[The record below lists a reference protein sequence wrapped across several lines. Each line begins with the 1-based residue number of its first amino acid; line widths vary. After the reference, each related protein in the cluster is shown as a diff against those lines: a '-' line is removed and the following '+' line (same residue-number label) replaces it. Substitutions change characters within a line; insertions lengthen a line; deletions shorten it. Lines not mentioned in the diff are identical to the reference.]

1 MAALLSLAFLLV
13 GAAAGY
19 LGQRSRMCFVGGF
32 RDFLLVRDTA
42 LLQGLLSFL
51 ATTLVLVFVFRRTG
65 LLSPHYPT
73 MREAFFSTY
82 AIVSAVGGL
91 LLGAAATFTGACPLR
106 HHVLLGQGR
115 LDSGVFFLGFY
126 LGVFLYYRFV
136 AVLLKSLF

>member
-1 MAALLSLAFLLV
+1 MAILLSAVFLLV

-51 ATTLVLVFVFRRTG
+51 ATAAVLVFVFRKTG
-65 LLSPHYPT
+65 LLAPHYPT
-73 MREAFFSTY
+73 LREAFFSTY
-82 AIVSAVGGL
+82 ALVSVVGGL
-91 LLGAAATFTGACPLR
+91 LLGAAATLTGACPLR

-115 LDSGVFFLGFY
+115 LDSGIFFLGFY
-126 LGVFLYYRFV
+126 AGIFLYYRFI
-136 AVLLKSLF
+136 AVLLKSLY